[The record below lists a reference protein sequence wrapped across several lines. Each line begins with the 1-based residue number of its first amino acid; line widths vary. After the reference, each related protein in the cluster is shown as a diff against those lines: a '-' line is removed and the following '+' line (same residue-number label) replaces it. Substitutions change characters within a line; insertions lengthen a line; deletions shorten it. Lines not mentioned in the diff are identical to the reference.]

1 MPRPRRTL
9 VVRAAVAI
17 AVVAAAVA
25 AGVQLAAPAAQAIAN
40 GSPVPDGRYPFSVKL
55 TMTDIPNPDGTHR
68 NSACSGALVAA
79 QWIMTAGHC
88 FHDVNRVPV
97 SGPVPYPTMATVGR
111 TDLVTSTAG
120 HDVAVVQVVQS
131 PKNDIALGRLAS
143 PVTDI
148 APLPLAGSAPA
159 AGTVL
164 RMVGWGATS
173 SVNPQPVTHLQTGQF
188 TVASVAATTLGV
200 TGLAPAANTSAC
212 PFDSGAPYFQER
224 TDGRMVLVSVESTGP
239 DCPHSGV
246 ETTARAD
253 LIRSWAWRLIN
264 VDG

>member
-1 MPRPRRTL
+1 MPRPRRSL
-9 VVRAAVAI
+9 AVRVAVAV
-17 AVVAAAVA
+17 AVVAAATA
-25 AGVQLAAPAAQAIAN
+25 AGMHLAAPPAGAIAN
-40 GSPVPDGRYPFSVKL
+40 GALVPDGQYRFSVKL
-55 TMTDIPNPDGTHR
+55 TMTDIPNPDGSHR
-68 NSACSGALVAA
+68 NSACSAALVAA

-120 HDVAVVQVVQS
+120 HDVAVVRVVQS

-148 APLPLAGSAPA
+148 APLPLAGRAPA
-159 AGTVL
+159 VGSVL
-164 RMVGWGATS
+164 RLVGWGATD
-173 SVNPQPVTHLQTGQF
+173 SVNLQPVTHLRTGQF
-188 TVASVAATTLGV
+188 TVASATATTLGV

-212 PFDSGAPYFQER
+212 PFDSGAPYFEELA
-224 TDGRMVLVSVESTGP
+224 DGRTVLASVESTGP
-239 DCPHSGV
+239 DCPHSST

-253 LIRSWAWRLIN
+253 VIRGWAWRVMN
-264 VDG
+264 VD